1 MGFLNRR
8 RPHQNM
14 ARKNSEDENLHQFS
28 LDAFSNAGNSSKSD
42 NPNEESSE
50 SDQVPAMPDLDN
62 NSPQLTEQSSDETDA
77 LPIVELNPLRSFDM
91 PSSEDSVVRTTPK
104 TKLVFHDLEKMY
116 PHPPMKD
123 ESNGLVIHRAVL
135 HDLTGVGQL
144 MDWLSDDHGAIVEMG
159 RLMKREVEF
168 STALKQL
175 NQFVEGDLGGQIIQ
189 ITDSRLMFL
198 PPGCRGVKGV
208 DTEAFAADA
217 DDLGQRRL

>member
-14 ARKNSEDENLHQFS
+14 ARKNPEDENLHQFS

-104 TKLVFHDLEKMY
+104 TKLIFHDLEKMY

-123 ESNGLVIHRAVL
+123 ETNGLVIHRAVL

-159 RLMKREVEF
+159 RLMKREIEF
-168 STALKQL
+168 TTALEQL

>member
-1 MGFLNRR
+1 
-8 RPHQNM
+8 M
-14 ARKNSEDENLHQFS
+14 ARKNPEDENLHQFS
-28 LDAFSNAGNSSKSD
+28 LDAFLNGENSSKGD
-42 NPNEESSE
+42 NHNLESSE
-50 SDQVPAMPDLDN
+50 SDQVPVMPDLEDLN
-62 NSPQLTEQSSDETDA
+62 PQVTEQSTDETDL
-77 LPIVELNPLRSFDM
+77 LPIVESNPLRSFNM
-91 PSSEDSVVRTTPK
+91 PSSEDSAVRTTPK

-123 ESNGLVIHRAVL
+123 ETNGLVIHRAVL

-159 RLMKREVEF
+159 RLMKRDVEF
-168 STALKQL
+168 TTALKQL

>member
-1 MGFLNRR
+1 
-8 RPHQNM
+8 M

>member
-1 MGFLNRR
+1 LNRR

-14 ARKNSEDENLHQFS
+14 ARKNSEDEDLQQFS
-28 LDAFSNAGNSSKSD
+28 LDAFLNTENSSESKDHS
-42 NPNEESSE
+42 EESSE
-50 SDQVPAMPDLDN
+50 SDSTPAVPELDN
-62 NSPQLTEQSSDETDA
+62 NTPQVTEQSTDESDA
-77 LPIVELNPLRSFDM
+77 PPIVESNPLRSFDM
-91 PSSEDSVVRTTPK
+91 PSSQDSIARTTPK

-168 STALKQL
+168 ATALKQL
-175 NQFVEGDLGGQIIQ
+175 NQFIEGDLGGQIIQ

-217 DDLGQRRL
+217 DDLGQGRL